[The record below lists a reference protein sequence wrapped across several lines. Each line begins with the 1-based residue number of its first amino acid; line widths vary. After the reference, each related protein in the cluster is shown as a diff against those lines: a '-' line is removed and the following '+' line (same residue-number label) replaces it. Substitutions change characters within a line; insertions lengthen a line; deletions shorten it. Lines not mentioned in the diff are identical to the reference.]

1 MVNSQLLIDNKYSS
15 LYVLI
20 FFMLVSGCTSIPA
33 TVTHQPNSLRPA
45 HQSLAVIQPNG
56 SILQALNSTTNGVR
70 YTPLFEDRRARSVGD
85 TIIVTLN
92 ERTNASKSSESNVD
106 RSGSIDFSVPSLL
119 GIPLSFLKKHATVE
133 AKSNNSFDGG
143 GESSSKNNFIG
154 TITVTVIE
162 ALPNGN
168 LVVSGE
174 KQIGI
179 NQGQEFIRLSGVI
192 NPIHVMANTI
202 SSTQIA
208 DARIEYRANGYID
221 EAQTM
226 GWLSRFFLNATP
238 F

>member
-1 MVNSQLLIDNKYSS
+1 MINSNSLRKHQNLHACLLI
-15 LYVLI
+15 LVLFI
-20 FFMLVSGCTSIPA
+20 SGCVTPS
-33 TVTHQPNSLRPA
+33 TTTHQPYSLRPP
-45 HQSLAVIQPNG
+45 HQGGTAVQPNG
-56 SILQALNSTTNGVR
+56 AIFQTVNSTAGGVR
-70 YTPLFEDRRARSVGD
+70 YTPLFEDRRARNIGD

-92 ERTNASKSSESNVD
+92 EKTNASKSSGSNVD
-106 RSGSIDFSVPSLL
+106 RSGSIDFSIPNLL
-119 GIPLSFLKKHATVE
+119 GVPLTLLQKNATIE
-133 AKSNNSFDGG
+133 AKSNNKFDGG
-143 GESSSKNNFIG
+143 GESSSKNDFKG

-179 NQGQEFIRLSGVI
+179 NQGQEFIRLSGVV
-192 NPIHVMANTI
+192 NPIHIMGNTI
-202 SSTQIA
+202 SSTQVA

-226 GWLSRFFLNATP
+226 GWLSRFFLTVSP